1 MSVGNILYLFIFF
14 CTDIHDLYW
23 SCTETHVNKIPFGV
37 SVPRGKMRQSET
49 VLLQVFADHQAW
61 SWLSKIL
68 PQHAAVF
75 CLDQPGDIKVTKHLN
90 EIAAGN
96 VDHKDVFFIFL

>member
-1 MSVGNILYLFIFF
+1 
-14 CTDIHDLYW
+14 
-23 SCTETHVNKIPFGV
+23 
-37 SVPRGKMRQSET
+37 MRQSET